1 MRAKLVLDNLNENNF
16 SRVSRRDLVDIFY
29 REYDD
34 SNENMKRIINKM
46 KKKILRYSEE
56 EFLDFVKSNGINIE
70 PLGNNRYYLK

>member
-46 KKKILRYSEE
+46 KKNFQALNLIY
-56 EFLDFVKSNGINIE
+56 
-70 PLGNNRYYLK
+70 